1 MRQSIE
7 PVAERSVR
15 IRSEGPPRS
24 RSQQTIA
31 QRAVVEGFGYWS
43 GKDIRVEF
51 RPAEPDTGIV
61 FVRTDLDQP
70 VRIPASVACRIE
82 TPLRTTLSAGGTT
95 VEMVEHLLAALSGL
109 GIDNCE
115 VHVNECEMPGCD
127 GSSLAFVT
135 ALQEAGTIDQHVDRE
150 QLVVQEVTRVGDENN
165 WIEARPAK
173 RGEFSL
179 RYRLDYPNAPAIGRQ
194 TLEIDITPELFCR
207 ELAPS
212 RTFMLQAE
220 AQWLLAQGKGTR
232 VSTSDVLIFDE
243 EGPVDNE
250 LRFEDE
256 CARHKM
262 LDFVGDLSMTGCH
275 IVGRFIA
282 HCSGHRLNAELARVL
297 LQESQVSTPALRSA

>member
-1 MRQSIE
+1 MRQSNE
-7 PVAERSVR
+7 PAAERIVR
-15 IRSEGPPRS
+15 IGVDSPPRS
-24 RSQQTIA
+24 LSQQTIGDV
-31 QRAVVEGFGYWS
+31 AVVEGFGYWS

-51 RPAEPDTGIV
+51 HPAAPDTGVV
-61 FVRTDLDQP
+61 FVRTDLSP
-70 VRIPASVACRIE
+70 AVRILAAIECRIE

-95 VEMVEHLLAALSGL
+95 VEMVEHVLAALHGL

-115 VHVNECEMPGCD
+115 IHVDECEMPGCD
-127 GSSLAFVT
+127 GSSQAFVT
-135 ALQEAGTIDQHVDRE
+135 ALCDAGLVDQGVPRE
-150 QLVVQEVTRVGDENN
+150 QLVVQEVTRVGDENC

-179 RYRLDYPNAPAIGRQ
+179 RYRLEYSDAPAIGRQ
-194 TLEIDITPELFCR
+194 TLDMIVTPETFQH

-220 AQWLLAQGKGTR
+220 GEWLRAQGKGTR
-232 VSTSDVLIFDE
+232 VTTSDVLIFDD
-243 EGPVDNE
+243 EGPIDNE

-262 LDFVGDLSMTGCH
+262 LDFVGDLSLMGCH

-282 HCSGHRLNAELARVL
+282 HRSGHRLNAELARVL
-297 LQESQVSTPALRSA
+297 LQEHQVTTPALRSV